1 MTECTRCARKTDLYL
16 CSTCTGDLRKMLH
29 ELPWWIARLIE
40 TEIGQTRMG
49 DLGRKSKRRD
59 VLHGDDDLAA
69 HIEPFPRDSDQP
81 ATDKDRRARQKMA
94 LRHAL
99 ATGRIN
105 GRASEELQRVHNT
118 LAWWIKDICT
128 MRGAELPQL
137 HTAAGMARWL
147 KNHCDA
153 AAHQEDGMNLIAD
166 IEEVQ
171 KSIARVVNRPVA
183 PLVIGPCVTDPAPDE
198 LLDKRVRAGDTSTR
212 CNFRLEV
219 GQKTNS
225 VKCPQCEQTHDVAE
239 VLARNMDEADHM
251 LVTVRDLVD
260 RVLPILNEHAS
271 QRAVERWIVK
281 GWVEVRGHDA
291 SGANMVRI
299 GDVREARRKYARHA
313 KSGKSSA

>member
-1 MTECTRCARKTDLYL
+1 MTECQRCARKTDLYL

-59 VLHGDDDLAA
+59 VLHGDDALAA

-128 MRGAELPQL
+128 MRGVELPQL

-153 AAHQEDGMNLIAD
+153 AAHQEDGLNLIAD

-183 PLVIGPCVTDPAPDE
+183 PLVIGPCVTDPAPDGVLE
-198 LLDKRVRAGDTSTR
+198 KRSESGDTATR
-212 CNFRLEV
+212 CNYALHAGKKADKV
-219 GQKTNS
+219 T
-225 VKCPQCEQTHDVAE
+225 CPQCEETHDVSDVLTKNLAE
-239 VLARNMDEADHM
+239 LDAV

-260 RVLPILNEHAS
+260 WVLPRLDEAVP
-271 QRAVERWIVK
+271 QRTIERWIVK
-281 GWVEVRGHDA
+281 GWVEVRGHDS
-291 SGANMVRI
+291 SGANMVTI
-299 GDVREARRKYARHA
+299 GDVRRARASRPRH
-313 KSGKSSA
+313 GKVG